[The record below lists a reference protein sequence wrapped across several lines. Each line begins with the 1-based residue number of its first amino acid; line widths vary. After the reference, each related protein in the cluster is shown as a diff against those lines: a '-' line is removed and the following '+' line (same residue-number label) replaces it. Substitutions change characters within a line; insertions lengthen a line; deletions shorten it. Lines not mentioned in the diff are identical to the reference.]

1 MEITQKYIDNLTYQ
15 IVGHA
20 IEVHRELGPGLLE
33 EVYEECLVYLL
44 KENGYYVQSQQEV
57 PIVFKGIT
65 LKTRLRYDLLVEDLI
80 IVENKSVIAIPPIF
94 AAQTMSY
101 MKMLKKPKGIL
112 LNFNVVNLVN
122 DGLKTYVN
130 DIYANLP
137 KC

>member
-33 EVYEECLVYLL
+33 EVYEECLLYLL
-44 KENGYYVQSQQEV
+44 KENGYHVQSQQEV

-130 DIYANLP
+130 DIYADLP